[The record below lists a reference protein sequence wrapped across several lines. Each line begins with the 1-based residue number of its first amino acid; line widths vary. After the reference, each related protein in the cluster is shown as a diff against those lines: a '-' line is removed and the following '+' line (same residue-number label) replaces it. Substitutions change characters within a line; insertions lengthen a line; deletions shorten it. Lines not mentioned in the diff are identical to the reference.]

1 MSGNHQH
8 NVLRDHK
15 KVGKRF
21 IPPLLQ
27 IPNMQETSFR
37 DNVLPCLVWVSA
49 IFLRNKDRTAVHNVI
64 QFLIKCGEILHDEK
78 SPPLVFLNNFN
89 RLTQGQKQ
97 SIKAGVESEPFYTFI
112 RSNVAHQEAIFKDYP
127 LGFLFESN
135 EPDIDRAQAVEW
147 LKADVDALLDRYS
160 MHSTKVQTTTFVSM
174 TATGKAIISSEVD
187 LPDFNAIF
195 TAPDSDESRR
205 VSSFVRASLNSG
217 PDFLNS
223 RDKTNLWAN
232 SFWRQCFDLEA
243 CT

>member
-127 LGFLFESN
+127 IKDHPGRAGGIQC
-135 EPDIDRAQAVEW
+135 EP
-147 LKADVDALLDRYS
+147 LKAAAGSLRGPSVSHQRWRVFFLL
-160 MHSTKVQTTTFVSM
+160 
-174 TATGKAIISSEVD
+174 
-187 LPDFNAIF
+187 
-195 TAPDSDESRR
+195 
-205 VSSFVRASLNSG
+205 
-217 PDFLNS
+217 
-223 RDKTNLWAN
+223 
-232 SFWRQCFDLEA
+232 
-243 CT
+243 